1 MTWMNVAN
9 WNLLNQM
16 VVQGDP
22 NQNFPFPR
30 PITLKVSTSDPKL
43 VKPKLVWE
51 VAVFF
56 WKIVNKQLKKLPF
69 LKHILALPT
78 WGQKSLISELQPF
91 EKGNFDLGHPVD
103 HFDEIFY
110 LLWPNFI
117 NVMFVQQKKITFAK
131 YSFHGTD
138 SR

>member
-1 MTWMNVAN
+1 MR
-9 WNLLNQM
+9 LRDGSFSQ
-16 VVQGDP
+16 
-22 NQNFPFPR
+22 F
-30 PITLKVSTSDPKL
+30 LKICLHFS
-43 VKPKLVWE
+43 
-51 VAVFF
+51 AVCLQFF
-56 WKIVNKQLKKLPF
+56 KKKLPP